1 MEAVNETA
9 EEISEGILRV
19 FNDTNL
25 SMNISG
31 NVLEYDTSK
40 VPQIRFERLLCYQGQ
55 VLKETKCVNC
65 PVGYFFNTTDCE
77 ACGVDQYQDKEA
89 QSFCFD
95 CPPGTRTF
103 GGRGSKKSGNCE
115 ATSNTKGSFP
125 MAIVVSS
132 IVVGFLIV
140 IALVLL
146 YVFYKKKYH
155 MDNKRYL
162 KKESRVTPLPEIM
175 VHSNPTYVG
184 NAGIQDNDPCNME
197 IQDLEDSTLGFANMN
212 YKPYDEAD
220 ETCDDNYK
228 RQFKR
233 PNDQIA

>member
-1 MEAVNETA
+1 
-9 EEISEGILRV
+9 
-19 FNDTNL
+19 
-25 SMNISG
+25 
-31 NVLEYDTSK
+31 
-40 VPQIRFERLLCYQGQ
+40 
-55 VLKETKCVNC
+55 
-65 PVGYFFNTTDCE
+65 
-77 ACGVDQYQDKEA
+77 
-89 QSFCFD
+89 
-95 CPPGTRTF
+95 
-103 GGRGSKKSGNCE
+103 
-115 ATSNTKGSFP
+115 
-125 MAIVVSS
+125 
-132 IVVGFLIV
+132 
-140 IALVLL
+140 
-146 YVFYKKKYH
+146 

-228 RQFKR
+228 RLFKR